1 MNAGTE
7 AAATVDFTRI
17 RYAQVWED
25 ADILLDALEIQP
37 TDTVVSIASAGDNAL
52 ALLGAGAARVVAL
65 DLNPAQLACL
75 ELRVAAYRV
84 LQHSELLVLI
94 GSRPG
99 GGTERLD
106 LYRRCRPALSPR
118 VAAFWD
124 AHADTLTEGTG
135 GGGKFENYFRL
146 FRSRLLPLFHGR
158 RQVARLLQCGSP
170 EERTRCYADHW
181 NTWRYLVP
189 R

>member
-1 MNAGTE
+1 MSAATE

-25 ADILLDALEIQP
+25 ADVLLAALEIQP

-75 ELRVAAYRV
+75 ELRVAAYRT
-84 LQHSELLVLI
+84 LEHRDLLVLI

-99 GGTERLD
+99 AAAERLD
-106 LYRRCRPALSPR
+106 LYRRCRPALSSR

-124 AHADTLTEGTG
+124 AHAET
-135 GGGKFENYFRL
+135 
-146 FRSRLLPLFHGR
+146 
-158 RQVARLLQCGSP
+158 VAQGIGS
-170 EERTRCYADHW
+170 
-181 NTWRYLVP
+181 
-189 R
+189 